1 MARRKAGETAGA
13 DGGAG
18 LSSNEAV
25 MGQMASLQH
34 SMAQLQQGVVQL
46 VETTATHTE
55 LLRAVLAATT
65 AETGPEETLADL
77 LEQIVG
83 RLGDQASL
91 LRGIGVS
98 MARLP
103 ADVGAEVG
111 ERMASALADVR

>member
-1 MARRKAGETAGA
+1 MARRKAGETE
-13 DGGAG
+13 GAG
-18 LSSNEAV
+18 GLVAIEAV
-25 MGQMASLQH
+25 ASQMATLQH
-34 SMAQLQQGVVQL
+34 SMAQMQQGLVQL
-46 VETTATHTE
+46 VETAATHTE

-65 AETGPEETLADL
+65 AEAQPEDSLANL

-83 RLGDQASL
+83 RLGEQAGL
-91 LRGIGVS
+91 LRGIGSS